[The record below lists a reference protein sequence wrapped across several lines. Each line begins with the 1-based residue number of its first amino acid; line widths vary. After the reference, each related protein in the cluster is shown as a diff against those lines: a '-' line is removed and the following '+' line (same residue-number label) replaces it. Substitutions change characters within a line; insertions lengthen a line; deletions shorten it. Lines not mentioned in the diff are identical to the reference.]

1 MAETFPWGTKMSG
14 TFFPYLMVVLWLM
27 LAMAVAYVYWRVLR
41 LETKR
46 DSLTTMYLDQ
56 QQQQISAMQRDMSRL
71 LSRME
76 QQAHGDV
83 GLSPYNQAIEMIRQ
97 GLTASEVA
105 SRCGISRSEAE
116 LIVSLYRNSP
126 TS

>member
-1 MAETFPWGTKMSG
+1 MSG
-14 TFFPYLMVVLWLM
+14 AFFPYLMVVLWLT
-27 LAMAVAYVYWRVLR
+27 LAVALVYLFGRLQR
-41 LETKR
+41 LESKR
-46 DSLTTMYLDQ
+46 DSLTSLYLDQ
-56 QQQQISAMQRDMSRL
+56 QQQQISSLQREVARLQSR
-71 LSRME
+71 SE
-76 QQAHGDV
+76 HQSQAEP

>member
-1 MAETFPWGTKMSG
+1 MTGA
-14 TFFPYLMVVLWLM
+14 FFPYLMVVLWLA
-27 LAMAVAYVYWRVLR
+27 LAGAVAYLYGRLRR
-41 LETKR
+41 LESKR
-46 DSLTTMYLDQ
+46 DSISSLYLDQ
-56 QQQQISAMQRDMSRL
+56 QQQQISALQRDVVRL
-71 LSRME
+71 QSKFE
-76 QQAHGDV
+76 QQASGDA

>member
-1 MAETFPWGTKMSG
+1 MSG
-14 TFFPYLMVVLWLM
+14 AFFPYLMVLLWLA
-27 LAMAVAYVYWRVLR
+27 LAAVVAYLYSRLQR
-41 LETKR
+41 LESKR
-46 DSLTTMYLDQ
+46 DSVTSLYLDQ
-56 QQQQISAMQRDMSRL
+56 LQQQISALQRDVSRL
-71 LSRME
+71 QSRAE
-76 QQAHGDV
+76 NRNHSDP

>member
-1 MAETFPWGTKMSG
+1 MSG
-14 TFFPYLMVVLWLM
+14 AFFPYLMAVLWLA
-27 LAMAVAYVYWRVLR
+27 LAAAGVYLFGRLRR
-41 LETKR
+41 LEGKR
-46 DSLTTMYLDQ
+46 DSLTALYLDQ
-56 QQQQISAMQRDMSRL
+56 QQQQISALQRDVARLQSRF
-71 LSRME
+71 E
-76 QQAHGDV
+76 HQAQGES

>member
-1 MAETFPWGTKMSG
+1 MSG
-14 TFFPYLMVVLWLM
+14 AFFPYLMAVLWLA
-27 LAMAVAYVYWRVLR
+27 LAAAGVYLFGRMRR
-41 LETKR
+41 LEGKR
-46 DSLTTMYLDQ
+46 DSLTALYLDQ
-56 QQQQISAMQRDMSRL
+56 QQQQISALQRDIARLQSRF
-71 LSRME
+71 E
-76 QQAHGDV
+76 HQAHGEP

>member
-14 TFFPYLMVVLWLM
+14 TFFPYLMVVLWLI

>member
-1 MAETFPWGTKMSG
+1 MTGA
-14 TFFPYLMVVLWLM
+14 FFPYLMVALWLV
-27 LAMAVAYVYWRVLR
+27 LAVAIVYLFGRLQR
-41 LETKR
+41 LESKR
-46 DSLTTMYLDQ
+46 DSLTSLYLDQ
-56 QQQQISAMQRDMSRL
+56 QQQQISALQRDVARL
-71 LSRME
+71 QSKFDH
-76 QQAHGDV
+76 QATGDV

>member
-1 MAETFPWGTKMSG
+1 MSG
-14 TFFPYLMVVLWLM
+14 AFFPYLMLVFWLV
-27 LAMAVAYVYWRVLR
+27 LAMAVVYLYSRLRR
-41 LETKR
+41 LESKR
-46 DSLTTMYLDQ
+46 DSVTSLYLDQ
-56 QQQQISAMQRDMSRL
+56 LQQQISALQRDVSRL
-71 LSRME
+71 QSRLE
-76 QQAHGDV
+76 NRNQGEH

>member
-1 MAETFPWGTKMSG
+1 MSG
-14 TFFPYLMVVLWLM
+14 AFFPYLMVVLWLT
-27 LAMAVAYVYWRVLR
+27 LAVAMVCLFGRLQR
-41 LETKR
+41 LESKR
-46 DSLTTMYLDQ
+46 DSLTSLYLDQ
-56 QQQQISAMQRDMSRL
+56 QQQQISSLQREVARLQSR
-71 LSRME
+71 SE
-76 QQAHGDV
+76 HQAQAAP

>member
-1 MAETFPWGTKMSG
+1 MSG
-14 TFFPYLMVVLWLM
+14 AFFPYLMVVLWLA
-27 LAMAVAYVYWRVLR
+27 LAAAAVYLFSRLQR
-41 LETKR
+41 LESKR
-46 DSLTTMYLDQ
+46 DSVTSLYLDQ
-56 QQQQISAMQRDMSRL
+56 LQQQISSLQRDVTRL
-71 LSRME
+71 
-76 QQAHGDV
+76 QARLEHRSQGDS

>member
-1 MAETFPWGTKMSG
+1 MSG
-14 TFFPYLMVVLWLM
+14 TFFPYLMLVLWLM
-27 LAMAVAYVYWRVLR
+27 LAMALAYVYWRVLR

-56 QQQQISAMQRDMSRL
+56 QQQQISALQRDLSRL
-71 LSRME
+71 LSRVD
-76 QQAHGDV
+76 QQAHSDA

>member
-1 MAETFPWGTKMSG
+1 MAGAFL
-14 TFFPYLMVVLWLM
+14 PYLMVTVCLL
-27 LAMAVAYVYWRVLR
+27 LAAAVAYLYFRLQR
-41 LETKR
+41 LENKR

-56 QQQQISAMQRDMSRL
+56 QQQQISALQRDVARL
-71 LSRME
+71 
-76 QQAHGDV
+76 QARLEHQAQPEP

-97 GLTASEVA
+97 GLSASEVA

>member
-1 MAETFPWGTKMSG
+1 MSG
-14 TFFPYLMVVLWLM
+14 VFFPYLMVVLWLL
-27 LAMAVAYVYWRVLR
+27 LAASCAYLYFR
-41 LETKR
+41 LQKLESKR
-46 DSLTTMYLDQ
+46 DSLTSMYLDQ
-56 QQQQISAMQRDMSRL
+56 QQQQISALQRDVARL
-71 LSRME
+71 QSKLEHHAQPES
-76 QQAHGDV
+76 

>member
-1 MAETFPWGTKMSG
+1 MTGA
-14 TFFPYLMVVLWLM
+14 FPYLMIVLWLA
-27 LAMAVAYVYWRVLR
+27 LAAAVVYLFGRLRR
-41 LETKR
+41 LEGKR
-46 DSLTTMYLDQ
+46 DSLTSLYLDQ
-56 QQQQISAMQRDMSRL
+56 QQQQISALQRDVVRL
-71 LSRME
+71 QSKLEHQSGVE
-76 QQAHGDV
+76 T

>member
-1 MAETFPWGTKMSG
+1 MSG
-14 TFFPYLMVVLWLM
+14 ALFPYLMVVLWLM
-27 LAMAVAYVYWRVLR
+27 LAVVVVYLFGRVQR
-41 LETKR
+41 LESKR
-46 DSLTTMYLDQ
+46 DSLTSLYLDQ
-56 QQQQISAMQRDMSRL
+56 HQQQISSLQRDVSRL
-71 LSRME
+71 QSRLE
-76 QQAHGDV
+76 LHSQAEP